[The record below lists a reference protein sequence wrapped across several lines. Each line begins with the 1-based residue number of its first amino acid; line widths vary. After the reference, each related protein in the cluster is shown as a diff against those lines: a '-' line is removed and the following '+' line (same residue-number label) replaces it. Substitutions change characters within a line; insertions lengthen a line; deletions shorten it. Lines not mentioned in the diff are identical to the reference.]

1 MPKGI
6 ILLVCEG
13 REREPQIIANLKA
26 NFPLEHEIIVSIF
39 GAEIYQLW
47 KKISEDT
54 YLDLLELLRE
64 TRNFDS
70 CNDCLAGIAR
80 DDISQIFLFFDH
92 DGHSHP
98 EMSSGINGQPD
109 QYDLLVRKMLST
121 FNNETEL
128 GKLYLSYP
136 MVEAL
141 ADCKKDPSCCFEC
154 ENFIRG
160 NILYKENVA
169 KRSDFSRFRDY
180 QRCDW
185 EYLFGVTMMK
195 AFCIYRDE
203 YKIPTYKEIITI
215 DQLELYSKHY
225 EFFILPKQTVVSISS
240 FPFLLLDLNNEE
252 FFNSIINSGLFVK
265 NCCFFCILPHNQYI
279 TT

>member
-13 REREPQIIANLKA
+13 NEREPQIITNLKA

-47 KKISEDT
+47 KKVSEDK

-70 CNDCLAGIAR
+70 CNDCLKGLTR

-98 EMSSGINGQPD
+98 EMSSENNGQPD
-109 QYDLLVRKMLST
+109 RYNLLIREMLAT

-141 ADCKKDPSCCFEC
+141 ADCKRDPSCCFEC
-154 ENFIRG
+154 ENYIRE
-160 NILYKENVA
+160 NIHYKETVA
-169 KRSDFSRFRDY
+169 RRSDFSCFRDY
-180 QRCDW
+180 QRSDW
-185 EYLFGVTMMK
+185 EYLFGVTMIK
-195 AFCIYRDE
+195 AFCLYSDDYRIPR
-203 YKIPTYKEIITI
+203 YKDIKPI
-215 DQLELYSKHY
+215 DQLKLYSKQY
-225 EFFILPKQTVVSISS
+225 EFFILPKQTIVSMSS

-252 FFNSIINSGLFVK
+252 FFNSILVSDIFVK
-265 NCCFFCILPHNQYI
+265 NCSFSCILPHNQ
-279 TT
+279 